1 MPKQELKDTLSVR
14 RLIETNQ
21 ANLKDQVVSIN
32 RVTKVVKG
40 GKNLSFSALVVV
52 GDQGGHAGFGMG
64 KAREVPMA
72 IRKAIE
78 QAKKN
83 MVKLNLKGTTI
94 PHQVIGYYGSGQV
107 LLKPAPEG
115 TGVIA
120 GGPVRAVMEVAGI
133 QNVLTKSLG
142 TSNPHNVI
150 KATFDALLHLKD
162 AARWR
167 NPAARERRKRRC
179 PKTAADNEHGDN
191 DKEKVGNLKIKWV
204 RSFIGCPRDMRQTIR
219 GLGFRRMQQVVEVQD
234 TPAIRG
240 MIAKVHHLVE
250 IEG

>member
-1 MPKQELKDTLSVR
+1 MSKQNLRDPLSVR
-14 RLIETNQ
+14 Q
-21 ANLKDQVVSIN
+21 PVSVSANSLKDQVVAIN

-52 GDQGGHAGFGMG
+52 GDQHGHAGFGMG

-83 MVKLNLKGTTI
+83 MVKLNRKGTTI
-94 PHQVIGYYGSGQV
+94 PHQVLGRYGSGQV

-142 TSNPHNVI
+142 TSNPHNVV

-162 AARWR
+162 AAKVAESRGKG
-167 NPAARERRKRRC
+167 AAEE
-179 PKTAADNEHGDN
+179 AA
-191 DKEKVGNLKIKWV
+191 V
-204 RSFIGCPRDMRQTIR
+204 S
-219 GLGFRRMQQVVEVQD
+219 
-234 TPAIRG
+234 
-240 MIAKVHHLVE
+240 
-250 IEG
+250 

>member
-1 MPKQELKDTLSVR
+1 MAKQELKDILSIR
-14 RLIETNQ
+14 RPMD
-21 ANLKDQVVSIN
+21 ANPANVKDQVVSIN

-52 GDQGGHAGFGMG
+52 GDQNGHAGFGMG

-83 MVKLNLKGTTI
+83 MVKLNLKGSSI
-94 PHQVIGYYGSGQV
+94 PHQVIGRYGSGQV

-162 AARWR
+162 AA
-167 NPAARERRKRRC
+167 
-179 PKTAADNEHGDN
+179 
-191 DKEKVGNLKIKWV
+191 KVAE
-204 RSFIGCPRDMRQTIR
+204 SR
-219 GLGFRRMQQVVEVQD
+219 GKSAEDAGVS
-234 TPAIRG
+234 AG
-240 MIAKVHHLVE
+240 S
-250 IEG
+250 